1 MVVLKKQEKKLDQTL
16 FVLTLIA
23 TIFGLIMV
31 FDSSSVT
38 AIRDFADKFY
48 YARQQVIWVIIGF
61 VGLIFASKFDYHKL
75 EKLASPFFLFNILL
89 LIIVLIP
96 GIGVKVMGA
105 RRWLN
110 ILGVS
115 IQPAELIKLSFIIY
129 LSAFLSKKKPF
140 FHFVGI
146 LGLLVAL
153 IMLEPDLGTT
163 IVIVTSSLTVFFVS
177 GVNLIYFLCLGGLG
191 LVSGLLLI
199 LSSSYRRE
207 RLMTFLDMGKDP
219 LGASYHIRQVLL
231 ALGAGGLW
239 GLGLGASRQKF
250 SYLPEA
256 MTDSIFAIIAEEL
269 GFFGAVA
276 VIILLLSVVWRGFA
290 IARKAP
296 DSFGQYLAIGISSS
310 IGIQILVNIAS
321 QVALVPLTGVP
332 LPLISYGGSS
342 LIVVLT
348 SIGMLLN
355 ISKQGLSTK

>member
-16 FVLTLIA
+16 LILTIIA

-48 YARQQVIWVIIGF
+48 YARQQIIWVIIGL
-61 VGLIFASKFDYHKL
+61 VGLIFASKLDYHKL
-75 EKLASPFFLFNILL
+75 EKLASPFFLFNLFLL
-89 LIIVLIP
+89 VIVLIP

-129 LSAFLSKKKPF
+129 LAAFLTKKRPF
-140 FHFVGI
+140 LYFVVI
-146 LGLLVAL
+146 LSMLVSL
-153 IMLEPDLGTT
+153 VMMEPDLGTT
-163 IVIVTSSLTVFFVS
+163 IIVVTTSLTVYFVS
-177 GVNLIYFLCLGGLG
+177 GINLGYFLFLGSLG
-191 LVSGLLLI
+191 MVSGLLLI
-199 LSSSYRRE
+199 LSSGYRKE

-269 GFFGAVA
+269 GFIGAVA
-276 VIILLLSVVWRGFA
+276 VLVLLFCIVWRGFA
-290 IARKAP
+290 IALKAP
-296 DSFGQYLAIGISSS
+296 DSFGQFLGVGIASS

-332 LPLISYGGSS
+332 LPFISYGGSS
-342 LIVVLT
+342 LIVVL
-348 SIGMLLN
+348 SGIGILLN
-355 ISKQGLSTK
+355 ISKHQTATK

>member
-1 MVVLKKQEKKLDQTL
+1 MVVLKKQEKKLDHIL

-48 YARQQVIWVIIGF
+48 YARQQIIWVIIGL
-61 VGLIFASKFDYHKL
+61 VGLVLASKFDYHKL
-75 EKLASPFFLFNILL
+75 EKLASPFFLFNLLL
-89 LIIVLIP
+89 LIAVLIP

-115 IQPAELIKLSFIIY
+115 LQPAELIKLSFTIY
-129 LSAFLSKKKPF
+129 FAAFLTKRKPF
-140 FHFVGI
+140 FHFVII
-146 LGLLVAL
+146 LV
-153 IMLEPDLGTT
+153 MLEPDLGTT
-163 IVIVTSSLTVFFVS
+163 IIMVTSSLTVYFVS
-177 GVNLIYFLCLGGLG
+177 GVNLAYFLCLGGLG
-191 LVSGLLLI
+191 FFSGLLLI
-199 LSSSYRRE
+199 LSSSYRKE

-269 GFFGAVA
+269 GFIGAAA
-276 VIILLLSVVWRGFA
+276 VLILLFSIVWRGFV

-296 DSFGQYLAIGISSS
+296 DSFGQYLAVGIASS
-310 IGIQILVNIAS
+310 IGIQILINIAS

-332 LPLISYGGSS
+332 LPFISYGGSS

-348 SIGMLLN
+348 SIGILLN
-355 ISKQGLSTK
+355 ISKHQTATR